1 MSLSFLFTSTF
12 CHLIGLIVILS
23 QCSATPHLASRS
35 IGSSSYII
43 KTTLGSAKGVS
54 SGSGA
59 ARFTLPYA
67 QPPIGNLRFANPQA
81 PSSFENGTYD
91 ATSTPP
97 SCYGSND
104 ARGGNEPSEDC
115 LYATVYTPASASST
129 SKLGVFVWIPGGSF
143 IGGSATAAGLDASA
157 LAVKQNMVVVMLQ
170 YRVGLFGFFQNA
182 ATLDEANGG
191 APNGN
196 KVAGNQAVRD
206 VVAALSFI
214 KDNAA
219 ALGGNPTAIT
229 IAGQSSGAHLVRV
242 LLTTPA
248 ASSLFARAALF
259 SDPENYGLS
268 SATQAGQLTDYA
280 LEGLSC
286 TTLACARSKSADD
299 ILDATYDAFSNV
311 PPSNPSMPVGE
322 PFRPAKGAYIPRSL
336 ERGFE
341 RGFERGLV
349 AQAFILKNKPV
360 LFSTVKNEAGS
371 QVGLVFE
378 STKAGATTLMI
389 RANGFRVDFTT
400 AASLIFNAGRG
411 LNAAQSP
418 VYAFNAK
425 GSAADALRG
434 QVEVLGTDGLW
445 RCAVQTN
452 AINAQKAGAKVYL
465 AQTNVGSTYPSNKDI
480 DYCHNAGVVC
490 HEDDIFLIFGNLPSS
505 ASTAVKAASAEWQ
518 ARLGAFVKS
527 GSPNTNT
534 YGGWNAVG
542 SASALNLLVLGAN
555 ATTGKSQTQQTQRKG
570 AWGPSGLWG
579 QSVQFDWQLYRT

>member
-12 CHLIGLIVILS
+12 CRLIGLLVILS
-23 QCSATPHLASRS
+23 QCSAAPHLASRS

-43 KTTLGSAKGVS
+43 KTTLGPAKGVS

-67 QPPIGNLRFANPQA
+67 QPPLGNLRFANPQA
-81 PSSFENGTYD
+81 PSSFKNGTYD

-104 ARGGNEPSEDC
+104 ARGGNGPSEDC

-157 LAVKQNMVVVMLQ
+157 LAVKQNMVVVVLQ

-191 APNGN
+191 APNGD

-219 ALGGNPTAIT
+219 ALGGNPSAIT
-229 IAGQSSGAHLVRV
+229 IVGQSSGAHLVRV
-242 LLTTPA
+242 LLSTPA

-268 SATQAGQLTDYA
+268 NASQAGQLTDYA

-299 ILDATYDAFSNV
+299 ILGATYDAFSNA

-322 PFRPAKGAYIPRSL
+322 PFRPTKGTYIPRSL
-336 ERGFE
+336 ERG
-341 RGFERGLV
+341 LV
-349 AQAFILKNKPV
+349 AQAVTLNNKPV

-378 STKAGATTLMI
+378 STKAGATTLTI
-389 RANGFRVDFTT
+389 RANRFPVDFTT

-411 LNAAQSP
+411 LKAAQSP

-425 GSAADALRG
+425 GSAADALRA

-452 AINAQKAGAKVYL
+452 AIK
-465 AQTNVGSTYPSNKDI
+465 
-480 DYCHNAGVVC
+480 
-490 HEDDIFLIFGNLPSS
+490 
-505 ASTAVKAASAEWQ
+505 
-518 ARLGAFVKS
+518 
-527 GSPNTNT
+527 
-534 YGGWNAVG
+534 
-542 SASALNLLVLGAN
+542 
-555 ATTGKSQTQQTQRKG
+555 
-570 AWGPSGLWG
+570 
-579 QSVQFDWQLYRT
+579 

>member
-341 RGFERGLV
+341 RGLV

-425 GSAADALRG
+425 GSAADALRA

-465 AQTNVGSTYPSNKDI
+465 AQTN
-480 DYCHNAGVVC
+480 
-490 HEDDIFLIFGNLPSS
+490 
-505 ASTAVKAASAEWQ
+505 AASAEWQ
-518 ARLGAFVKS
+518 ARLGAFVNS

>member
-12 CHLIGLIVILS
+12 CRLIGLLVILS
-23 QCSATPHLASRS
+23 QCSAAPHLASRS

-43 KTTLGSAKGVS
+43 KTTLGPAKGVS

-67 QPPIGNLRFANPQA
+67 QPPLGNLRFANPQA
-81 PSSFENGTYD
+81 PSSFKNGTYD

-104 ARGGNEPSEDC
+104 ARGGNGPSEDC

-157 LAVKQNMVVVMLQ
+157 LAVKQNMVVVVLQ

-219 ALGGNPTAIT
+219 ALGGNPSAIT
-229 IAGQSSGAHLVRV
+229 IVGQSSGAHLVRV
-242 LLTTPA
+242 LLSTPA

-268 SATQAGQLTDYA
+268 NASQAGQLTDYA

-299 ILDATYDAFSNV
+299 ILGATYDAFSNA

-322 PFRPAKGAYIPRSL
+322 PFRPTKGTYIPRSL
-336 ERGFE
+336 ERG
-341 RGFERGLV
+341 LV
-349 AQAFILKNKPV
+349 AQAVTLNNKPV

-378 STKAGATTLMI
+378 STKAGATTLTI
-389 RANGFRVDFTT
+389 RANRFPVDFTT

-411 LNAAQSP
+411 LKAAQSP

-425 GSAADALRG
+425 GSAADALRA

-505 ASTAVKAASAEWQ
+505 SSTAVKAASAEWQ

-555 ATTGKSQTQQTQRKG
+555 ATTGKSHIQQTQRKG
-570 AWGPSGLWG
+570 ACGPSGLWG
-579 QSVQFDWQLYRT
+579 QSVQFDWQLCRT

>member
-12 CHLIGLIVILS
+12 CRLIGLLVILS
-23 QCSATPHLASRS
+23 QCSAAPHLASRS

-43 KTTLGSAKGVS
+43 KTTLGPAKGVS

-67 QPPIGNLRFANPQA
+67 QPPLGNLRFANPQA
-81 PSSFENGTYD
+81 PSSFKNGT
-91 ATSTPP
+91 
-97 SCYGSND
+97 
-104 ARGGNEPSEDC
+104 
-115 LYATVYTPASASST
+115 ASST

-157 LAVKQNMVVVMLQ
+157 LAVKQNMVVVVLQ

-219 ALGGNPTAIT
+219 ALGGNPSAIT
-229 IAGQSSGAHLVRV
+229 IVGQSSGAHLVRV
-242 LLTTPA
+242 LLSTPA

-268 SATQAGQLTDYA
+268 NASQAGQLTDYA

-299 ILDATYDAFSNV
+299 ILGATYDAFSNA

-322 PFRPAKGAYIPRSL
+322 PFRPTKGTYIPRSL
-336 ERGFE
+336 ERG
-341 RGFERGLV
+341 LV
-349 AQAFILKNKPV
+349 AQAVTLNNKPV

-378 STKAGATTLMI
+378 STKAGATTLTI
-389 RANGFRVDFTT
+389 RANRFPVDFTT

-411 LNAAQSP
+411 LKAAQSP

-425 GSAADALRG
+425 GSAADALRA

-452 AINAQKAGAKVYL
+452 AINAQK
-465 AQTNVGSTYPSNKDI
+465 
-480 DYCHNAGVVC
+480 AGVVC

-555 ATTGKSQTQQTQRKG
+555 ATTGKSHIQQTQRKG
-570 AWGPSGLWG
+570 ACGPSGLWG
-579 QSVQFDWQLYRT
+579 QSVQFDWQLCRT

>member
-191 APNGN
+191 APNGD

-341 RGFERGLV
+341 RGLV

-425 GSAADALRG
+425 GSAADALRA

-505 ASTAVKAASAEWQ
+505 SSTAVKAASAEWQ
-518 ARLGAFVKS
+518 ARLGAFVNS